1 MAVQGIFFS
10 SPPPSSLDQDS
21 PTNSAAIWRVDPSGQ
36 FFLCRAA
43 ILGPGARSMEE
54 RFLTLL
60 AAAGKVSDKAA
71 SSSKDA
77 PVKQLSTLEI
87 RERLSAWTVE
97 QALGLATDCIRSS
110 TETKKH
116 RSSSPA
122 SQVVRPAVKLRG
134 MSLVDGRV
142 TWYNEIA
149 LAALREKA
157 DWSE

>member
-1 MAVQGIFFS
+1 
-10 SPPPSSLDQDS
+10 
-21 PTNSAAIWRVDPSGQ
+21 
-36 FFLCRAA
+36 
-43 ILGPGARSMEE
+43 MEE